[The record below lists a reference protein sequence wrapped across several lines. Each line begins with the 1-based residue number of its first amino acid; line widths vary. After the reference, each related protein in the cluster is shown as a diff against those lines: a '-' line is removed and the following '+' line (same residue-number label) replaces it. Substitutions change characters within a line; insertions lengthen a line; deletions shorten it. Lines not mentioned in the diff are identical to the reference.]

1 MYFEIKILREFG
13 NFSYTKVALYQ
24 LTDENC
30 TFLLT
35 DSSLQIRSL
44 EKLLQRLLV
53 TVPWLHAS
61 FLLPHTPTVDVTQW
75 SSRLVCHAGLLGCV
89 NICKLVLFKSGFMW
103 VVFQSHYI
111 YCCSYEIC
119 LLST

>member
-1 MYFEIKILREFG
+1 MYFEIKILREFWH
-13 NFSYTKVALYQ
+13 FSYTKVALYQ
-24 LTDENC
+24 LTNENF
-30 TFLLT
+30 TFPLT

-44 EKLLQRLLV
+44 ELLQRLLATV
-53 TVPWLHAS
+53 TLLHAS
-61 FLLPHTPTVDVTQW
+61 FLLPHTPTVDVTQR
-75 SSRLVCHAGLLGCV
+75 SPRLVCHARLLGCV

-111 YCCSYEIC
+111 YCCPYEIY